1 MTPASICLLSFSRAL
16 KSKIELVQNG
26 ISAKRYFPLGAGVTK
41 SLRTESHI
49 ALTAALTAARRDS
62 GLTQQ
67 ELAARLGRSQS
78 FVAKIELG
86 ERRVEVVELVEIAR
100 ILDVPTARLIA
111 PVEAVLQRGS

>member
-1 MTPASICLLSFSRAL
+1 M
-16 KSKIELVQNG
+16 
-26 ISAKRYFPLGAGVTK
+26 TK
-41 SLRTESHI
+41 SLRTAGH
-49 ALTAALTAARRDS
+49 AALTHALVAARQQS

-100 ILDVPTARLIA
+100 ILDVPTADLIA
-111 PVEAVLQRGS
+111 PVEAVLQKRR

>member
-1 MTPASICLLSFSRAL
+1 MTQAL
-16 KSKIELVQNG
+16 
-26 ISAKRYFPLGAGVTK
+26 A
-41 SLRTESHI
+41 
-49 ALTAALTAARRDS
+49 AARQKS

-100 ILDVPTARLIA
+100 ILDVPTADLIA
-111 PVEAVLQRGS
+111 PVETVLHKQR